1 MGRVEDETKSK
12 SQLVTEICNISNQA
26 TACARWHRH
35 DRVRSPFIDWYLL
48 LQVEENV
55 GMDTIRKQYHK
66 LALQLHPDK
75 NRHPKA
81 EIAFKLVSE
90 VNTFDSYTFLYDWT
104 RKILDSVVRNV
115 PLPPKLPKAIT
126 KTGDFVMI
134 SFFNISGYNVVVTFL
149 SELIWDVCSWQA
161 YACLSDKARRE
172 AFDLGRWNSF
182 CIDCNR
188 TSNII
193 CSTPS
198 NSSEKL
204 TGLFPADRQR
214 SNHIIRG
221 LKDIRTRFMEEARVI
236 ENCLK
241 ANAASR
247 KVYPSSYA
255 SGKESPIFDPSNY
268 QARDYQNRT
277 RSCRK
282 PEGYCCLRTGNAYKQ
297 RNAKCDS
304 PIFEY
309 KCEKRSFN
317 LKSVHPTS

>member
-12 SQLVTEICNISNQA
+12 SLLVTEICNISNRA
-26 TACARWHRH
+26 IACARWHRH
-35 DRVRSPFIDWYLL
+35 DRIRSPFIDWYLL

-55 GMDTIRKQYHK
+55 GIDTIRKQYRK

-90 VNTFDSYTFLYDWT
+90 
-104 RKILDSVVRNV
+104 
-115 PLPPKLPKAIT
+115 
-126 KTGDFVMI
+126 
-134 SFFNISGYNVVVTFL
+134 
-149 SELIWDVCSWQA
+149 A

-172 AFDLGRWNSF
+172 AFDLERWNSF

-188 TSNII
+188 ASNIT

-204 TGLFPADRQR
+204 TGVFPADRQR
-214 SNHIIRG
+214 SNNITRG

-247 KVYPSSYA
+247 KGYPSSYA
-255 SGKESPIFDPSNY
+255 SGKESPIFEPSNY

-277 RSCRK
+277 RNCRE
-282 PEGYCCLRTGNAYKQ
+282 PEGFCCLRTGNGYKQ

-309 KCEKRSFN
+309 KSEKRSFN
-317 LKSVHPTS
+317 LKSVRPRS